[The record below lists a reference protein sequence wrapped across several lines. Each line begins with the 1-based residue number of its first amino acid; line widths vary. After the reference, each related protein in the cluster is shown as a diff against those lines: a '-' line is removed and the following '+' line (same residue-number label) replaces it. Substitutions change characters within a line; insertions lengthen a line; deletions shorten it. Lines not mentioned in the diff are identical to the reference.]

1 MNVLY
6 KHTEELR
13 KALDERNIP
22 WERKGNDTT
31 RFAHK
36 GHVFIATVYEPSGE
50 VILTTYPHTIA
61 DVLKEVSA

>member
-13 KALDERNIP
+13 KALTERGIE
-22 WERKGNDTT
+22 WERKGNQCT

-36 GHVFIATVYEPSGE
+36 GHVYLADVQEPSGE
-50 VILTTYPHTIA
+50 VILTTFPHTIA
-61 DVLKEVSA
+61 DVLKEVGA